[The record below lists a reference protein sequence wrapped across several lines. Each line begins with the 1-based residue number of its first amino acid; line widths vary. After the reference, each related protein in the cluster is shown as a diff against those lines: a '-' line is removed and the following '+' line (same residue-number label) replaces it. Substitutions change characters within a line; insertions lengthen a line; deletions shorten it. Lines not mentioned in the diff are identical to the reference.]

1 MSDAGLV
8 ARQTAFTV
16 VGFRR
21 NARALVF
28 TVLMPIVLLVLFA
41 SVFGGKDQTTKF
53 AGLTIS
59 VDAYYTAGI
68 AAYSIMLA
76 GFSTLMISTVT
87 ARERGLLKRYRGTP
101 MPPWVF
107 LTAQILQSMLTIVI
121 MVVVLLVI
129 GRVAYD
135 VKFASGGILPFVV
148 YLLVGS
154 ATMCALGLA
163 VARVATTVD
172 AASAVGPFGT
182 VILGFISGVFIPVKE
197 LPTWLVDVGR
207 VFPLAHL
214 AEGLQRSFTPA
225 ASSGINGTNLA
236 VLAAWG
242 IGALVVAIRTFKW
255 EPLGAQS

>member
-21 NARALVF
+21 NSRALVF

-41 SVFGGKDQTTKF
+41 SVFGGNDQTTKF
-53 AGLTIS
+53 AGLTIT

-107 LTAQILQSMLTIVI
+107 LTTQILQSMLTIVI

-135 VKFASGGILPFVV
+135 VQVRVGWRLPVRGVPAGRLGDDVHARPRGARGWPPRSTPRPPSGR
-148 YLLVGS
+148 S
-154 ATMCALGLA
+154 A
-163 VARVATTVD
+163 
-172 AASAVGPFGT
+172 P
-182 VILGFISGVFIPVKE
+182 
-197 LPTWLVDVGR
+197 
-207 VFPLAHL
+207 
-214 AEGLQRSFTPA
+214 
-225 ASSGINGTNLA
+225 
-236 VLAAWG
+236 
-242 IGALVVAIRTFKW
+242 
-255 EPLGAQS
+255 